1 MWSCVQK
8 WKGGIGKR
16 GKRGEEGRKFDSR
29 ILIGLS
35 FKHLD
40 SRIWFFKSIIK
51 INLVYLIKVSF
62 RLVLKKKTFNF
73 GSKHCVLRNINF
85 PHYLST
91 SLGLAN
97 AVEHRFG
104 YDCV

>member
-51 INLVYLIKVSF
+51 INLVYFNKSF
-62 RLVLKKKTFNF
+62 FSFGFEKEKFKFWFKT
-73 GSKHCVLRNINF
+73 LRF
-85 PHYLST
+85 EKFKLPPLSVH
-91 SLGLAN
+91 LL
-97 AVEHRFG
+97 RFG
-104 YDCV
+104 KCGRA

>member
-62 RLVLKKKTFNF
+62 RLVLKKKNLNWFKT
-73 GSKHCVLRNINF
+73 LRF
-85 PHYLST
+85 EKYKLPPLSVH
-91 SLGLAN
+91 LL
-97 AVEHRFG
+97 RFG
-104 YDCV
+104 KCGRA